1 MNEMMGDR
9 LSEIIHHYRLTMN
22 SFSVRLGLSSNTVI
36 TKAVKENKRGV
47 NQRLLTKILTTFP
60 DVDAHWLVT
69 GQGAMLK
76 TYAPFECLACR
87 EKDRTIADNDRTIK
101 RLKRTIDLAE
111 KTIEHLLAS
120 SNVDVKMYKD

>member
-1 MNEMMGDR
+1 MGDR
-9 LSEIIHHYRLTMN
+9 LGEIIHHYRFTMN
-22 SFSVRLGLSSNTVI
+22 SFAKKLGLSSNTVI

-69 GQGAMLK
+69 GQGQMLK
-76 TYAPFECLACR
+76 TYAPFECLACN
-87 EKDRTIADNDRTIK
+87 EKDRTIAENERSIK

-120 SNVDVKMYKD
+120 SNVDLKLFKD